1 MVPAVARAYSGLVT
15 APRFFT
21 EPIRLR
27 TWKETG
33 YSLISLPAGV
43 VWFCVLC
50 TLLVVSVSTFF
61 LLGVPLLVGT
71 LLLASLGARAERG
84 LSRVL
89 LDQPIQDRPRRDY
102 DWSKWRDWLKPLAD
116 LGAWR
121 ELLYLMLLFPFGL
134 VLFIV
139 AVVCWSV
146 AVSFLTAPIWWF
158 AIPEDN
164 RGDFLWPGNKF
175 DNPFEWVLTIGGGL
189 LLLLLTPWIIRGLV
203 AAHKA
208 VMRGLLG
215 PTRRELE
222 KASERLAAQRD
233 LAVSSASGDRRQI
246 ERDLHD
252 GAQARLVS
260 LAVDLGRAR
269 RRLEEGGSTDEA
281 AELVRV
287 AHEDAKQA
295 LVEIRALARGIHP
308 AVLTDRGLDAAL
320 SALAAR
326 SPVPVSLA
334 TEIGERPSEAVE
346 AAAYFVV
353 SEALANVARHSGAE
367 RAAVSVVRAGG
378 ILVVE
383 VRDDGEGGASPN
395 GGSGLIGLEERVGAL
410 GGTLVVESPPGGPT
424 SITAV
429 IPCE

>member
-1 MVPAVARAYSGLVT
+1 MTV
-15 APRFFT
+15 PRFFT
-21 EPIRLR
+21 EPFRAR
-27 TWKETG
+27 TWKETA
-33 YSLISLPAGV
+33 YSLVSLPAGV
-43 VWFCVLC
+43 FWFSVLL
-50 TLLVVSVSTFF
+50 TLLIVSVSTFF
-61 LLGVPLLVGT
+61 LLGIPLLVGT
-71 LLLASLGARAERG
+71 LLLASQGARLERA
-84 LSRVL
+84 LSRSL
-89 LDQPIQDRPRRDY
+89 LDQPIADRPRRTY
-102 DWSKWRDWLKPLAD
+102 DWSAWRDWLKPLAD
-116 LGAWR
+116 LGSWR
-121 ELLYLMLLFPFGL
+121 EILYLMLLFPLGL
-134 VLFIV
+134 LLFLV
-139 AVVCWSV
+139 AVIGWSIALWFV
-146 AVSFLTAPIWWF
+146 TAPIWYF
-158 AIPEDN
+158 AIPSDN
-164 RGDFLWPGNKF
+164 RGDVLW
-175 DNPFEWVLTIGGGL
+175 DNNELDTQLEWIGLVGGGL
-189 LLLLLTPWIIRGLV
+189 LLLFLTPWILRGLLAV
-203 AAHKA
+203 HKSI
-208 VMRGLLG
+208 MRGLLG

-269 RRLEEGGSTDEA
+269 RRLEEGGSTEEA
-281 AELVRV
+281 ADLVRV

-295 LVEIRALARGIHP
+295 LVEIRDLARGIHP

-334 TEIGERPSEAVE
+334 TEIGERPPEAVE

-353 SEALANVARHSGAE
+353 SESLANVARHSGAE

-383 VRDDGEGGASPN
+383 VRDDGKGGASPN
-395 GGSGLIGLEERVGAL
+395 GGSGLTGLEERVGAL
-410 GGTLVVESPPGGPT
+410 GGTLVVESPSGGPT

>member
-1 MVPAVARAYSGLVT
+1 MTV
-15 APRFFT
+15 PRFFT
-21 EPIRLR
+21 EPFRTR
-27 TWKETG
+27 TWKETA

-43 VWFCVLC
+43 LWFSVLL

-61 LLGVPLLVGT
+61 LLGIPLLVGT
-71 LLLASLGARAERG
+71 LMLAGVGARVERFH
-84 LSRVL
+84 SRFFL
-89 LDQPIQDRPRRDY
+89 AQPIPERPRQEY
-102 DWSKWRDWLKPLAD
+102 DWSTWRDWVKPLAD
-116 LGAWR
+116 LGSWR
-121 ELLYLMLLFPFGL
+121 EVTYLMLLFPFGL
-134 VLFIV
+134 ALFLV
-139 AVVCWSV
+139 AVIGWSI
-146 AVSFLTAPIWWF
+146 ALSFVTAPIWYF
-158 AIPEDN
+158 AIPEEH
-164 RGDFLWPGNKF
+164 RGEALWDGNKV
-175 DNPFEWVLTIGGGL
+175 DAPLEWIAVVGAGL
-189 LLLLLTPWIIRGLV
+189 LLLFLTPWILRGFLAV
-203 AAHKA
+203 HKA

-215 PTRRELE
+215 PTRHELE
-222 KASERLAAQRD
+222 KASERLAEQRD

-269 RRLEEGGSTDEA
+269 RRLEAGGSTEEA

-295 LVEIRALARGIHP
+295 LVEIRDLARGIHP

-326 SPVPVSLA
+326 SPVPVSLT
-334 TEIGERPSEAVE
+334 TEITVRPPEAVE

-353 SEALANVARHSGAE
+353 SEALANVAQHSAAAQ
-367 RAAVSVVRAGG
+367 AAVSVVREGA

-383 VRDDGEGGASPN
+383 VRDDGKGGASASN
-395 GGSGLIGLEERVGAL
+395 GSGLTGLEERVGAL

-424 SITAV
+424 SVTAV
-429 IPCE
+429 IPCES

>member
-1 MVPAVARAYSGLVT
+1 VT
-15 APRFFT
+15 VPRFFT
-21 EPIRLR
+21 EPFRLR
-27 TWKETG
+27 TWKETA

-43 VWFCVLC
+43 CWFCILL

-61 LLGVPLLVGT
+61 LLGIPLLVGT
-71 LLLASLGARAERG
+71 LLLAGLGARAERV
-84 LSRVL
+84 LSRTL
-89 LDQPIQDRPRRDY
+89 LDQPIQGRPRREY

-121 ELLYLMLLFPFGL
+121 ETLYLMLLFPFGL
-134 VLFIV
+134 ALFLV
-139 AVVCWSV
+139 AVIGWSIALWFV
-146 AVSFLTAPIWWF
+146 TAPIWYL
-158 AIPEDN
+158 AIPPEHRDGVVRDN
-164 RGDFLWPGNKF
+164 NELDTQL
-175 DNPFEWVLTIGGGL
+175 EWIGIVGGGL
-189 LLLLLTPWIIRGLV
+189 LLLFLTPWIIRGVLAV
-203 AAHKA
+203 HKA

-222 KASERLAAQRD
+222 KASERLAEQRD

-269 RRLEEGGSTDEA
+269 RRLEEGGSSEEA

-295 LVEIRALARGIHP
+295 LVEIRDLARGIHP

-326 SPVPVSLA
+326 STVPVSLT
-334 TEIGERPSEAVE
+334 TEIGKRPPEAVE

-353 SEALANVARHSGAE
+353 SEALANVAQHSEAE
-367 RAAVSVVRAGG
+367 RAAVSVVRDDG

-383 VRDDGEGGASPN
+383 VRDDGKGGAAPTN
-395 GGSGLIGLEERVGAL
+395 GSGLVGLEERVGAL
-410 GGTLVVESPPGGPT
+410 GGSLVVESPPGGPT

>member
-1 MVPAVARAYSGLVT
+1 MTL
-15 APRFFT
+15 PRFFT
-21 EPIRLR
+21 EPFRRR
-27 TWKETG
+27 TWKETA
-33 YSLISLPAGV
+33 YSLISLPAGAF
-43 VWFCVLC
+43 WFCLLLA
-50 TLLVVSVSTFF
+50 LLVVSVCTFF

-84 LSRVL
+84 LSCAL
-89 LDQPIQDRPRRDY
+89 LDQAIQDRPRRDY
-102 DWSKWRDWLKPLAD
+102 DWSRWRDWLKPLAD

-134 VLFIV
+134 ALFLV
-139 AVVCWSV
+139 AVIGWSV
-146 AVSFLTAPIWWF
+146 AVSLVTAPIWYF
-158 AIPEDN
+158 AIPAEH
-164 RGDFLWPGNKF
+164 RGDILWPGNNL
-175 DNPFEWVLTIGGGL
+175 DAGWEWTATLGGGL
-189 LLLLLTPWIIRGLV
+189 LILLLTPWLLHGLV
-203 AAHKA
+203 SCHKA

-281 AELVRV
+281 AELVRG

-295 LVEIRALARGIHP
+295 LVEIRDLARGIHP

-334 TEIGERPSEAVE
+334 SEIGERPPEAVE

-383 VRDDGEGGASPN
+383 VRDDGKGGASPN
-395 GGSGLIGLEERVGAL
+395 GGSGLTGLEERVGAL

>member
-1 MVPAVARAYSGLVT
+1 MVPAAARAYSGRM
-15 APRFFT
+15 PRFLT
-21 EPIRLR
+21 EPFRLR
-27 TWKETG
+27 TWKETA

-43 VWFCVLC
+43 FWFCVLL
-50 TLLVVSVSTFF
+50 TLLVVCVSTFF
-61 LLGVPLLVGT
+61 LLGIPLLVGT
-71 LLLASLGARAERG
+71 LLLAGLGARAERS
-84 LSRVL
+84 LSRIL
-89 LDQPIQDRPRRDY
+89 LDQPIQDRPRREY
-102 DWSKWRDWLKPLAD
+102 DWSRWRDWLKPLAD

-121 ELLYLMLLFPFGL
+121 ETLYLMLLFPFGL
-134 VLFIV
+134 ALFLV
-139 AVVCWSV
+139 AVIGWSV
-146 AVSFLTAPIWWF
+146 AVSLFTAPIWWF
-158 AIPEDN
+158 AIPEDK
-164 RGDFLWPGNKF
+164 RGDFLWPDNKF

-189 LLLLLTPWIIRGLV
+189 LLLLLTPWILRGFLAV
-203 AAHKA
+203 HKA

-269 RRLEEGGSTDEA
+269 RRLEEGGSSEEA
-281 AELVRV
+281 AALVRV

-295 LVEIRALARGIHP
+295 LVEIRDLARGIHP

-326 SPVPVSLA
+326 SPVPVSLT
-334 TEIGERPSEAVE
+334 TEIGERPPEAVE

-367 RAAVSVVRAGG
+367 RAAVSVVREDG
-378 ILVVE
+378 ILHVE
-383 VRDDGEGGASPN
+383 VRDDGKGGAAPA
-395 GGSGLIGLEERVGAL
+395 GGSGLLGLEERLGAL
-410 GGTLVVESPPGGPT
+410 GGTLVVDSPPGGPT